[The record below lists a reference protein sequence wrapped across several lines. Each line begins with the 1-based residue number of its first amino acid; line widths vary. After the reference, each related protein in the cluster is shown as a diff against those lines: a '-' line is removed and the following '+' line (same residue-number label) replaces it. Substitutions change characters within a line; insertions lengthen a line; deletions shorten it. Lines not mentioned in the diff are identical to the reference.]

1 MPSFTLEQSR
11 ILVPDRGTTMYPYM
25 GPDDLN
31 DIIESFKR
39 NVNFWYPT
47 MSIAKIHGLGLMVRH
62 GDVGNSTTSTLA
74 LLVLSLG
81 CASQYV
87 ETYYSTEF
95 PRDGESQDDRSLK
108 SMADIYFDGVLK
120 NIHVA
125 HMEVSSAATQCLF
138 LVG

>member
-1 MPSFTLEQSR
+1 
-11 ILVPDRGTTMYPYM
+11 MYPYM
-25 GPDDLN
+25 SPDDLN
-31 DIIESFKR
+31 NIIESFKR

-47 MSIAKIHGLGLMVRH
+47 MSIAKIHELGLMVRR
-62 GDVGNSTTSTLA
+62 GDVGNSTASTLA

-81 CASQYV
+81 CASQHI

-95 PRDGESQDDRSLK
+95 PSEGESQDERSRK
-108 SMADIYFDGVLK
+108 SMADTYFDGVLK